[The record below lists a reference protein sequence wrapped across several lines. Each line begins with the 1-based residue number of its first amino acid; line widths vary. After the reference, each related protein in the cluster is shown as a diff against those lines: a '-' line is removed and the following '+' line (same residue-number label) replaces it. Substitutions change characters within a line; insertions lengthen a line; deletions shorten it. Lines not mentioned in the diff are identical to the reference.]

1 MDDLDRLLEDD
12 AWRRPAGRD
21 LALWLV
27 TLAAPTRVLF
37 RPAWAA
43 QVAYAALRRRR
54 KVPRG

>member
-1 MDDLDRLLEDD
+1 MGELDELLAADT
-12 AWRRPAGRD
+12 WHKPAARE
-21 LALWLV
+21 LTLWLV
-27 TLAAPTRVLF
+27 TLTAPAAVWW